1 MMPRVE
7 HAPRES
13 VERLHP
19 GYFALVMAT
28 GILALGARL
37 ERLSWVPEILFWLNA
52 LFLVVLIVLFVLRS
66 ILAPGAFSE
75 DLRDHARGV
84 GFFTVPA
91 AFGVFGAELVL
102 QRHAL
107 RLAIVWL
114 LITAVLWALSMYGIL
129 AALTVKRPKPDVQH
143 GLNGSWLVS
152 VVATQA
158 VAVLTVFVLSAGG
171 LPPLRAHLMFLAMT
185 FWLGGGAIYLWLMA
199 LIFFRYTFVE
209 MSPEDLSPP
218 YWINMGAV
226 AISTLAGTMLIEFAP
241 ISPAVNELLPF
252 IKGLTL
258 LYWSI
263 GTWWIPMLLV
273 LGVWRYLIRG
283 VAFRYDPLYWGGVF
297 PIGMYAVCTYRLTQ
311 VLPIPFLLPLS
322 RVALYIALLAWLAT
336 LAGLLDSLRGR
347 PPVKLA
353 RHVEIA
359 HE

>member
-1 MMPRVE
+1 MIPHFE

-13 VERLHP
+13 LERLHP

-28 GILALGARL
+28 GIVALGARL
-37 ERLSWVPEILFWLNA
+37 ERLDWIPDILFWLNA
-52 LFLVVLIVLFVLRS
+52 LFLAVLVTLLVLRA
-66 ILAPGAFSE
+66 IRYPGALRA
-75 DLRDHARGV
+75 DLQDHARAV

-91 AFGVFGAELVL
+91 AFGVFGVELVL

-107 RLAIVWL
+107 HLATASL
-114 LITAVLWALSMYGIL
+114 LIAVILWALAMYGIL
-129 AALTVKRPKPDVQH
+129 AALTVKSPKPDLQR

-152 VVATQA
+152 VVATQS

-171 LPPLRAHLMFLAMT
+171 LPQLRIQLMFLAMT
-185 FWLGGGAIYLWLMA
+185 FWLSGGAIYLWLMA

-209 MSPEDLSPP
+209 MSPQDLSPP

-226 AISTLAGTMLIEFAP
+226 AISTLAGTMLIEFASM
-241 ISPAVNELLPF
+241 SPAVSGLLPF

-258 LYWSI
+258 FYWSI

-297 PIGMYAVCTYRLTQ
+297 PLGMYSVCTYRLTQ
-311 VLPIPFLLPLS
+311 VLPVPFLSPLAQ
-322 RVALYIALLAWLAT
+322 VALYVALLAWLAT
-336 LAGLLDSLRGR
+336 LTGLLDSLRGR
-347 PPVKLA
+347 QPAKLA
-353 RHVEIA
+353 AGVLR
-359 HE
+359 